1 MSNKLYVGGLA
12 YSTTDQEL
20 HSLFDQQ
27 GQVLSATVVMDRDSG
42 RSRGFGFVEM
52 SSQEEATNA
61 INELNGKNVGGRT
74 IMVNEAK
81 ERAPRR
87 TGSFHR

>member
-20 HSLFDQQ
+20 HTLFDQQ

-52 SSQEEATNA
+52 SSQE
-61 INELNGKNVGGRT
+61 
-74 IMVNEAK
+74 
-81 ERAPRR
+81 
-87 TGSFHR
+87 